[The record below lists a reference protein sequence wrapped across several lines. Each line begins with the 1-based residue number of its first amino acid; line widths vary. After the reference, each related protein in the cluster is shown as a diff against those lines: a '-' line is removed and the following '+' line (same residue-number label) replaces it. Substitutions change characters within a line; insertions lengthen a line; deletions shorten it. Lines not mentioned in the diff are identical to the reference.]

1 MMETIFGK
9 YFDGQTSTHIEV
21 FLKYNKSVVQITDRN
36 NNLLHEYLWDDVRVD
51 PPLGKI
57 KRVIKFKT
65 DEKFETDDFDK
76 VKVFEELTGDNKF
89 INIVDLFERR
99 WKLVFICLIGMLGF
113 VFWFTVYGIP
123 FTAKV
128 AAHSLPIEIMDNL
141 SKETMDIL
149 DKRLFKPSMLK
160 KEEIKHYKDQFT
172 DLLKSNNTRKYKY
185 EIHFRSCPRI
195 GPNAFALPSGT
206 IVVTDQLVKILNND
220 MELTGILMHEIG
232 HVEKRHGLRSIIQ
245 NAGVFLIV
253 SVIVGDV
260 ASITSLTASLPT
272 LFINTGYSRQ
282 FEREADL
289 YSAVYFQKNNL
300 DNKPMRDILQ
310 RLTQKHPKSSKAA
323 SFISTHPLTEER
335 LRFYENYG
343 GVAKNK

>member
-1 MMETIFGK
+1 MMESIRGK
-9 YFDGQTSTHIEV
+9 YFDGQTSTHIEAI
-21 FLKYNKSVVQITDRN
+21 LRYNKSIVQITDLD
-36 NNLLHEYLWDDVRVD
+36 NNLLREYLWDDVRVD

-65 DEKFETDDFDK
+65 DEKFETSEFDK
-76 VKVFEELTGDNKF
+76 IKYLEEHTGDNRF
-89 INIVDLFERR
+89 LNIVDFFERR
-99 WKLVFICLIGMLGF
+99 WKLVFICLIGMVTF
-113 VFWFTVYGIP
+113 VAWFTAYGIP
-123 FTAKV
+123 FTAKI
-128 AAHSLPIEIMDNL
+128 AAHSLPVEIMDSV

-149 DKRLFKPSMLK
+149 DKRLFKPTKLDK
-160 KEEIKHYKDQFT
+160 DKLKHYKELFN
-172 DLLKSNNTRKYKY
+172 DLLKSNNTGKYKY
-185 EIHFRSCPRI
+185 QIKFRSCPRI

-206 IVVTDQLVKILNND
+206 IVVTDQLIKILKND

-260 ASITSLTASLPT
+260 ASITSLAASLPT

-289 YSAVYFQKNNL
+289 YSAVYFHKNNL

-310 RLTQKHPKSSKAA
+310 RLTKKHPKSSKAA
-323 SFISTHPLTEER
+323 SFISTHPLTEDR
-335 LRFYENYG
+335 LKFFENYG
-343 GVAKNK
+343 GAKK